1 MKNVQKG
8 FTLIELLIVVAIIG
22 ILATIAIPAYNSYTA
37 KAKLTAGL
45 AEVSA
50 GKVGVDVNIN
60 DGAAITDVASIGLTS
75 PTKNCTF
82 AVNVLST
89 GAGTLS
95 CTIDTATAPPQ
106 AKNAVITWTRTAAG
120 VWTCATAGATDK
132 DVAPK
137 ACPQA

>member
-37 KAKLTAGL
+37 KAKLAAGL

-50 GKVGVDVNIN
+50 GKVGVDVSIN
-60 DGAAITDVASIGLTS
+60 DGAATTAVSTIGLIS
-75 PTKNCTF
+75 PSKNCTF
-82 AVNVLST
+82 AVNVLADGT
-89 GAGTLS
+89 GTLS
-95 CTIDTATAPPQ
+95 CTIVSATAPQ
-106 AKNAVITWTRTAAG
+106 QVKAAVITWTRAATG
-120 VWTCATAGATDK
+120 VWTCATTGATDK